1 MYPRKLEGHGE
12 LMKMLQTIKKGSV
25 ILTLSTVLLGGT
37 VSVKS
42 LALEPES
49 LQPSYANQITSQ
61 EYSNNFEEE
70 YEPNDYSE
78 NESEYEVSEPVA
90 AAKPPT
96 KTIKKVLCGLL
107 QLICQP
113 RKSPIEPEA
122 CTKAKVTATVLGC
135 KGVINW

>member
-49 LQPSYANQITSQ
+49 LQPYANQITSQ
-61 EYSNNFEEE
+61 EYSNNFEEQ
-70 YEPNDYSE
+70 YDPNDYSE

-90 AAKPPT
+90 AAKPPI
-96 KTIKKVLCGLL
+96 KTLKRLACLALYGLCVG
-107 QLICQP
+107 P
-113 RKSPIEPEA
+113 RKSPIEPTICTEA
-122 CTKAKVTATVLGC
+122 KLAATALGC
-135 KGVINW
+135 KGVRNW

>member
-61 EYSNNFEEE
+61 EYSNNFEE
-70 YEPNDYSE
+70 
-78 NESEYEVSEPVA
+78 
-90 AAKPPT
+90 
-96 KTIKKVLCGLL
+96 
-107 QLICQP
+107 Q
-113 RKSPIEPEA
+113 
-122 CTKAKVTATVLGC
+122 
-135 KGVINW
+135 